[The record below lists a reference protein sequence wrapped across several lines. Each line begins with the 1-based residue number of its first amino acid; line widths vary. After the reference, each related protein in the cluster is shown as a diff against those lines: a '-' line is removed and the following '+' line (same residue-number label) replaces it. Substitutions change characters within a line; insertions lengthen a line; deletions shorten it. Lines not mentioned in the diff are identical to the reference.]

1 MDHRRVVTFHRYHH
15 LRYLLFTTLDI
26 TKAVNN
32 QVWLSVLI
40 SMVLA
45 AGETCALKPEWPLI
59 ALMYLLVLISQ
70 KTTFNRPVLTCRVF

>member
-1 MDHRRVVTFHRYHH
+1 MQVLISRLHMDHRRVVTFHRYHH
-15 LRYLLFTTLDI
+15 LRYH
-26 TKAVNN
+26 

-59 ALMYLLVLISQ
+59 ALMYLIVLISQ